1 MKKLIVFTDLDGTL
15 LHHDTY
21 DWTPA
26 LPAINLLK
34 QHGFPLVLNSSK
46 TSSEIKQLRKKLAN
60 DAPYICENGA
70 VVHFNEQMKG
80 DVEDSM
86 AVIYFAKPY
95 AYIKQVLDDI
105 KKNYHFD
112 MFGFDDIDVK
122 TLMDLTELDETSARA
137 AKQREATEPLVWND
151 NAESLDN
158 FVRLL
163 NKQGLT
169 LTKGGRFHHVI
180 SPVSKGE
187 SIKWL
192 IEKYQEM
199 EPETQWVTA
208 GLGDS
213 FNDISMLEQV
223 DYPVLI
229 KNPHGK
235 KPNVAHIA
243 NLVESKLQG
252 PAGWNVEVTDIIKT
266 ITGTG

>member
-1 MKKLIVFTDLDGTL
+1 MSKLIVFTDLDGTL
-15 LHHDTY
+15 LHHDSY
-21 DWTPA
+21 DWKPA
-26 LPAINLLK
+26 LPAIKALK
-34 QHGFPLVLNSSK
+34 EHDFPLVLNSSK
-46 TSSEIKQLRKKLAN
+46 TSSEIQQLRKKLGN

-70 VVHFNEQMKG
+70 VVHFNEQLKG
-80 DVEDSM
+80 ISDDSM
-86 AVIYFAKPY
+86 AVIYFARPFT
-95 AYIKQVLDDI
+95 YIKQVLDEI
-105 KKNYHFD
+105 KQNYHFD
-112 MFGFDDIDVK
+112 MFGFNDIDVH
-122 TLMDLTELDETSARA
+122 TLMDLTELDKKSAIA

-151 NAESLDN
+151 NEESLKH
-158 FVRLL
+158 FIKLL

-192 IEKYQEM
+192 IAKYREI

-243 NLVESKLQG
+243 NLVESTLPG
-252 PAGWNVEVTDIIKT
+252 PAGWNVEVLKIIKT
-266 ITGTG
+266 ITGTE